1 MTISP
6 VIFRRGLDL
15 KHEVAGVL
23 AESYHSDL
31 VEQIKATG
39 YQRVNGRLQIFL
51 SEDRGMGLVL
61 KFSGEEARQ
70 AWAALNDPSKVPL
83 IQADISST
91 TPGPAAGSDG
101 RG

>member
-1 MTISP
+1 MQSKFLKVGDSLIN
-6 VIFRRGLDL
+6 LDF
-15 KHEVAGVL
+15 VRA
-23 AESYHSDL
+23 AEFAPD
-31 VEQIKATG
+31 
-39 YQRVNGRLQIFL
+39 GRLQIFL